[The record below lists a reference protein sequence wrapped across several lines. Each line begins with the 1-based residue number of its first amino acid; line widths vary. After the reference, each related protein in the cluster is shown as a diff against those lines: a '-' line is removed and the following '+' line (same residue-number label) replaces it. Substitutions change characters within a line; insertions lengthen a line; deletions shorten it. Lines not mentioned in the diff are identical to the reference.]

1 MPIVTRTN
9 LDKKDET
16 LVTMKISE
24 LNEVTSSIVKKETDN
39 LLSVIN
45 ELKTDVQNLK
55 ESNIELIKLLTN
67 KNTASYVLENPNKP
81 RSSDRKKP
89 TSLANVFINKKP
101 AQQNKVLPSPEIQ
114 SRLEPSDHVAGVD
127 KASVEETDGK
137 WSEVVKRKKKFK
149 KIDVIVGN
157 SKANTDIKGV
167 AKFCHLHVYRLAPD
181 MQANQLSEYLKSKN
195 ITDIT
200 CEPMTSKFPNVY
212 SSFKVSA
219 PAKYFEDLMKPE
231 TWPDEVCVNRFFQ
244 HLHKQQRTT

>member
-1 MPIVTRTN
+1 MPIVTRAN

-24 LNEVTSSIVKKETDN
+24 LNEVISSIVKKETDN

-101 AQQNKVLPSPEIQ
+101 AQQNKVLPLNET
-114 SRLEPSDHVAGVD
+114 RNLAG
-127 KASVEETDGK
+127 
-137 WSEVVKRKKKFK
+137 
-149 KIDVIVGN
+149 
-157 SKANTDIKGV
+157 
-167 AKFCHLHVYRLAPD
+167 
-181 MQANQLSEYLKSKN
+181 
-195 ITDIT
+195 
-200 CEPMTSKFPNVY
+200 
-212 SSFKVSA
+212 
-219 PAKYFEDLMKPE
+219 
-231 TWPDEVCVNRFFQ
+231 
-244 HLHKQQRTT
+244 